1 MRLFIIPICLLL
13 LLNVSITSCSSSND
27 DASEIETT
35 DDSGDGD
42 DSGTTDDSG
51 MTDEDLAAV
60 FMEDVSYGA
69 NAQQVYDLYLPE
81 GRSASK
87 TKVILL
93 VHGGGWTAGDKADMA
108 GFVSLIQETFPD
120 HAIVNLN
127 YTLAVIPNI
136 PAFPNQYNDLQRAI
150 NKLIA
155 EKDELAILPEFGM
168 IGTSA
173 GAHLSMMYD
182 YTYDENDQIKFVANI
197 VGPSDFTDPFYAED
211 PNFELALQFFVDQ
224 SAYPDGTNYAVVNSP
239 ARVVTN
245 TSSPTL
251 LFYGNEDP
259 LVPLTNGQRLDTAL
273 NNADIEH
280 SFTVYDGGHGD
291 DWSQAS
297 YADLTIKLSQYIR
310 TYLPI
315 Q

>member
-1 MRLFIIPICLLL
+1 MRPFLYLLSLLL
-13 LLNVSITSCSSSND
+13 FLGVSTISCSSSND
-27 DASEIETT
+27 DTPDIETT
-35 DDSGDGD
+35 DDMGG
-42 DSGTTDDSG
+42 TDDSG

-81 GRSASK
+81 GRTTQK

-93 VHGGGWTAGDKADMA
+93 VHGGGWTGGDKADMA
-108 GFVSLIQETFPD
+108 GFVDLIQETFPD

-127 YTLAVIPNI
+127 YTLAVLPTI
-136 PAFPNQYNDLQRAI
+136 PAFPNQYNDLQAAI

-182 YTYDENDQIKFVANI
+182 YTYDENDQVKFVANI
-197 VGPSDFTDPFYAED
+197 VGPSDFTDPFYADD
-211 PNFELALQFFVDQ
+211 PNFNLALDFFVDE
-224 SAYPDGTNYAVVNSP
+224 SEYPAGTDYAAVNSP
-239 ARVVTN
+239 AQVVSSA
-245 TSSPTL
+245 SSPTL
-251 LFYGNEDP
+251 LFYGDEDP

-273 NNADIEH
+273 NNADITH
-280 SFTVYDGGHGD
+280 TFTVYDGGHGD

-297 YADLTIKLSQYIR
+297 YADLTIKLSQYIT